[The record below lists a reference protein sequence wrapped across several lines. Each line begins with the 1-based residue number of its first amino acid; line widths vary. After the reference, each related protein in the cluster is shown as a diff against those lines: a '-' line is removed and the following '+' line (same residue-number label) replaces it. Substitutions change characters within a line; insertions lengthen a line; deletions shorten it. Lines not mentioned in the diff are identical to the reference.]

1 MKLKVVGL
9 PVPRIE
15 GPEKVGG
22 KTVYTADVQLAG
34 MIWGRCLRS
43 PYAHARIL
51 RVNTAK
57 AKRVKG
63 VVTILSGEELPPH
76 RVGLSL
82 QDTPLLA
89 RGKVRFMGEKV
100 VAVAAENLDAA
111 DEALALVE
119 VDYEEL
125 PGVFDPVK
133 AMAAGAPLVHEDLP
147 SYKGFH
153 PPPETL
159 PNVFAIQNWTAGN
172 VAAGL
177 EEADL
182 VLEHTFKTGLAHQAY
197 LEPHAVV
204 VAVDGSDRVDIWASC
219 KAPFRVKSHL
229 ARQLEIPKDQ
239 IHVHVVAVGGDFGGK
254 GALMDIPICYQL
266 AKATRRPV
274 KMVMTYHE
282 ELTAGD
288 PRHSSVI
295 RIKSGVKKNGT
306 LLAREA
312 EVIFNSGA
320 YASFKPGEVP
330 NLGGATHATG
340 VYRIPNYAIRSYGIY
355 TNGVPCG
362 YYRAP
367 GQPQT
372 VFATESHTDLLARAI
387 GMDPLE
393 FRLKNLIQSG
403 DKIAGGRAVD
413 KVRCRET
420 LLAAAKKA
428 GWGKK
433 AKNSGLGIGVSFR
446 HVGGSGLANAEI
458 SASPDGKIAILTAVP
473 DIGTGTHTLLQQ
485 IAAEVLTIPSG
496 DVRAEIGDTDT
507 FESDAAPGGSKIT
520 NMSGHAV
527 LSAAREMRTRLI
539 SVAAAMLRVS
549 AGDVKL
555 DKGRFSAAGGGKKFL
570 SFAEVC
576 RRAAGSG
583 EVRIRKSY
591 EVTARSPVAAFVVQI
606 AEVEVDAE
614 TGRLNV
620 KRMVTAHDVG
630 AVINPLSHQ
639 GQIEG
644 GLVQG
649 LGYAVMEEVV
659 TENGKVLTTNL
670 GDYRIPTIGDV
681 PPLETVLIEDP
692 TGPGP
697 FAAKQIGENGIVAT
711 AAAIANALDDAVG
724 VRIYDLPLSAEKIY
738 FALKRSRSAAASSLP
753 FDFAQGGELV
763 EPRSESQISNL
774 R

>member
-1 MKLKVVGL
+1 MKLNVVG
-9 PVPRIE
+9 VSMGRIE

-22 KTVYTADVQLAG
+22 KTLYTADVKLPG
-34 MIWGRCLRS
+34 MLWGRCLRS
-43 PYAHARIL
+43 PYAHARI
-51 RVNTAK
+51 RRINTDK
-57 AKRVKG
+57 AKKVKG
-63 VVTILSGEELPPH
+63 VAAILTGGDLPRF

-89 RGKVRFMGEKV
+89 QGKVRFMGEKV
-100 VAVAAENLDAA
+100 VAVAAENLDAVE
-111 DEALALVE
+111 EALALVE
-119 VDYEEL
+119 VDYDEL
-125 PGVFDPVK
+125 PGVFDPRK
-133 AMAAGAPLVHEDLP
+133 AMAAGAPLVHEELP

-153 PPPETL
+153 PPAETL
-159 PNVFAIQNWTAGN
+159 PNVFAIQNWTAGDVN
-172 VAAGL
+172 AGFK
-177 EEADL
+177 EADL

-197 LEPHAVV
+197 LEPHSVV
-204 VAVDGSDRVDIWASC
+204 VAVDGADHVDIWASC

-229 ARQLEIPKDQ
+229 SRQLEIPKEK
-239 IHVHVVAVGGDFGGK
+239 IRVHVVAVGGDFGGK

-266 AKATRRPV
+266 ARATKRPV

-288 PRHSSVI
+288 PRHSSLI
-295 RIKSGVKKNGT
+295 RIKSGVKQDGT
-306 LLAREA
+306 IVAREA

-330 NLGGATHATG
+330 NLGGATHVAG
-340 VYRIPNYAIRSYGIY
+340 VYRIPNYSIRSFGVYS
-355 TNGVPCG
+355 NGVPCG

-367 GQPQT
+367 GQPQA
-372 VFATESHTDLLARAI
+372 VFAAESHTDLLARAV

-393 FRLKNLIQSG
+393 FRLKNLLREG
-403 DKIAGGRAVD
+403 DKLAGGRAIE
-413 KVRCRET
+413 KLRCRDT
-420 LLAAAKKA
+420 LLAAAKKI
-428 GWGKK
+428 GWKKKPGK
-433 AKNSGLGIGVSFR
+433 NIGRGIGISFR

-458 SASPDGKIAILTAVP
+458 SAAPDGKITILTAVP

-485 IAAEVLTIPSG
+485 IAAEVLTIAPAE
-496 DVRAEIGDTDT
+496 VRAEIGDTET

-527 LSAAREMRTRLI
+527 LAASREMRERL
-539 SVAAAMLRVS
+539 SAAAATLLGC
-549 AGDVKL
+549 AANDVKL
-555 DKGRFSAAGGGKKFL
+555 EKGRFSTARGKSL

-576 RRAAGSG
+576 RSAAKSNG
-583 EVRIRKSY
+583 ELRIRKSY
-591 EVTARSPVAAFVVQI
+591 EVTGRSPVAAFVVQI
-606 AEVEVDAE
+606 AEVEVDHE
-614 TGRLNV
+614 TGQLKV

-630 AVINPLSHQ
+630 TVINPLTHQ

-670 GDYRIPTIGDV
+670 GDYRIPCTADL
-681 PPLETVLIEDP
+681 PMLETVLVEDP

-697 FAAKQIGENGIVAT
+697 FAAKQIGENGIIAT
-711 AAAIANALDDAVG
+711 AGAIANALDDAVG
-724 VRIYDLPLSAEKIY
+724 VRIFNLPLTAEKIY
-738 FALKRSRSAAASSLP
+738 FALKSSAKSAAASSL
-753 FDFAQGGELV
+753 
-763 EPRSESQISNL
+763 RSEFQISNL